1 MMLIRN
7 NLFDDFFGDMFDDP
21 FFNRGYVPQTQL
33 MKTDI
38 REKDGQYLLEIEVP
52 GYTREDVKAE
62 LKDGYLTITADRKEP
77 VEKADDRTR
86 YVRKERYYGTMK
98 RTFYVG
104 EDITEN
110 EIHAAFKDGILKVI
124 IDKPQ
129 RRRSRMARPLSRSRA
144 DSYPSGILFHRL

>member
-1 MMLIRN
+1 M
-7 NLFDDFFGDMFDDP
+7 
-21 FFNRGYVPQTQL
+21 
-33 MKTDI
+33 
-38 REKDGQYLLEIEVP
+38 
-52 GYTREDVKAE
+52 
-62 LKDGYLTITADRKEP
+62 
-77 VEKADDRTR
+77 EKADERTR

-129 RRRSRMARPLSRSRA
+129 PKKIE
-144 DSYPSGILFHRL
+144 DGKTIIPIEG

>member
-1 MMLIRN
+1 M
-7 NLFDDFFGDMFDDP
+7 DDFFDFP
-21 FFNRGYVPQTQL
+21 EVRPARTYHQNQL

-38 REKDGQYLLEIEVP
+38 FQTKDGYEITMDLP
-52 GYTREDVKAE
+52 GYKKEDVTAE

-77 VEKADDRTR
+77 VEKADERTR

-129 RRRSRMARPLSRSRA
+129 PKKIE
-144 DSYPSGILFHRL
+144 DGKTIIPIEG